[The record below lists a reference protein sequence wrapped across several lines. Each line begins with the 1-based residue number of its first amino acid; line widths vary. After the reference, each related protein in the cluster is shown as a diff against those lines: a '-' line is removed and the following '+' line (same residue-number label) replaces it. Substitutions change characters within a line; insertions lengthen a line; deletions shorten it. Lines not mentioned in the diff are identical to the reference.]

1 MITYQNHMQQHI
13 YPTELIVQYAYIPI
27 LCWQMCRNTSSSMS
41 TDIFSRKQNVWNTS
55 CHTWL
60 SWEWMICFSSVIFSG
75 GRDILR
81 NLSRWNLSAMF
92 QEYTTHR
99 FVFAASRMCNN
110 LIPMFLFLIGF
121 ELIMEKKIFAKA
133 RMRNYILS
141 HFKGIVCK
149 HNPNIIHIRTSSTGT
164 SRDFNFYDLQCR
176 VS

>member
-1 MITYQNHMQQHI
+1 MQQHI

-81 NLSRWNLSAMF
+81 NLSRWNLSASTLHIGLFSPLHACAITWSRCFYFKSGSSSEWRRKYSQNCKSEDEKLYFITF
-92 QEYTTHR
+92 Q
-99 FVFAASRMCNN
+99 
-110 LIPMFLFLIGF
+110 
-121 ELIMEKKIFAKA
+121 
-133 RMRNYILS
+133 RNSL
-141 HFKGIVCK
+141 
-149 HNPNIIHIRTSSTGT
+149 
-164 SRDFNFYDLQCR
+164 
-176 VS
+176 